1 MTGAV
6 STLEN
11 PTALTEV
18 ERPHL
23 AALDG
28 LRGLAV
34 LIVFVDHF
42 SGYTDF
48 LDKALGDGYFGVQLF
63 FCLSGF
69 LMAYLYYPHPPTITN
84 IRNFAAAR
92 AARVLPLY
100 YFTVFL
106 SIALLYLFPS
116 MENVNIDSIELF
128 LSHLVFIEGIG
139 HLWTIAPEL
148 LFYVIFILLWRFLKA
163 EWLVPLCLVFI
174 VYNNTFD
181 DNDWTWRFYTFDFFA
196 LGIVVWYLY
205 KSKACR
211 GFFSSN
217 LVFAAFLAAYV
228 IELPGLYRL
237 LFDGELPGKGWQSN
251 LVLATTSILF
261 LSSIYSSWGQKVFG
275 NALMRFFGVV
285 SYSMYLL
292 HYVVVLPGLEYTGL
306 LKPFGDSTFAV
317 FLALLWSI
325 LVGAFISWLSYK
337 YIEKPSRRY
346 FRRLLSA
353 PQESRTASLAE
364 PAQEARSKSP
374 QPAE

>member
-6 STLEN
+6 STREN
-11 PTALTEV
+11 PTALREI

-34 LIVFVDHF
+34 LIVFIDHF

-48 LDKALGDGYFGVQLF
+48 LDKTLGDGYFGVQLF

-69 LMAYLYYPHPPTITN
+69 LMAYLYYPLEPTATN

-106 SIALLYLFPS
+106 SMALLFLFPN
-116 MENVNIDSIELF
+116 MENLEIDSTELF
-128 LSHLVFIEGIG
+128 LSHLVFLKGSG

-148 LFYVIFILLWRFLKA
+148 LFYVIFIFLWRFLKA

-174 VYNNTFD
+174 AYNNTFD

-196 LGIVVWYLY
+196 LGVVVWYLY
-205 KSKACR
+205 KTDACR
-211 GFFSSN
+211 SFFSSN
-217 LVFAAFLAAYV
+217 LVFAASLTAFI

-237 LFDGELPGKGWQSN
+237 LFDGELPGKGWQSD
-251 LVLATTSILF
+251 LVLVTTSFLF
-261 LSSIYSSWGQKVFG
+261 LSSIYSSWGQKVFA
-275 NALMRFFGVV
+275 NPVMRFFGIV

-292 HYVVVLPGLEYTGL
+292 HYVLILPVLEYTGFF
-306 LKPFGDSTFAV
+306 KAFGDSDFAL
-317 FLALLWSI
+317 FLCLMASI
-325 LVGAFISWLSYK
+325 LIGGGVSWLSYQ

-346 FRRLLSA
+346 FRGLLSA
-353 PQESRTASLAE
+353 PREGRPSVLPEPSRQIPLKGPQAAE
-364 PAQEARSKSP
+364 
-374 QPAE
+374 